1 MKIVLKKK
9 NEKCNILFKNWYIIC
24 FYNKCIFQPFNESTT
39 SPLRKITI
47 DDSMVQSP
55 TEIEGVVMRRRP
67 VKKFN
72 TVAYRGDKRPDK
84 WKRASI
90 NGHLYSYE
98 VIVV

>member
-1 MKIVLKKK
+1 
-9 NEKCNILFKNWYIIC
+9 
-24 FYNKCIFQPFNESTT
+24 
-39 SPLRKITI
+39 
-47 DDSMVQSP
+47 MVQSP
-55 TEIEGVVMRRRP
+55 TEIDGVVMRRRP

-90 NGHLYSYE
+90 NGHIYSYE

>member
-1 MKIVLKKK
+1 MGFEL
-9 NEKCNILFKNWYIIC
+9 
-24 FYNKCIFQPFNESTT
+24 TT
-39 SPLRKITI
+39 L
-47 DDSMVQSP
+47 
-55 TEIEGVVMRRRP
+55 VVIG

-84 WKRASI
+84 WKRASF